1 MEIHVRH
8 QNTFSKNKI
17 LANEIPVQGVVPK
30 NADTAP
36 PQFGDISPKPK
47 TNRLGPPNTGGPR
60 HRQTLAQGGRGIVKL
75 WQNGRPQ
82 IREPSWVPK
91 SGVMYDTP
99 LKHRVARSAGPLS
112 Q

>member
-60 HRQTLAQGGRGIVKL
+60 YRQTLDRGAEGSSNFGKMDDPRFVNLVGAQIWCLV
-75 WQNGRPQ
+75 
-82 IREPSWVPK
+82 
-91 SGVMYDTP
+91 
-99 LKHRVARSAGPLS
+99 
-112 Q
+112 